1 MSQESED
8 KTEAAEAVTQK
19 TRGFIRQVRTA
30 SRRKYTPEEK
40 VRIVLEGFRRE
51 VAVNELCRRD
61 GIKPGAYYAWTKDF
75 MEAGKERLTR
85 DTVRDATRQEINELK
100 RESIDLKQL
109 VAELSLEVYRLKKT
123 AIPLMEDHNGSG
135 T

>member
-1 MSQESED
+1 
-8 KTEAAEAVTQK
+8 
-19 TRGFIRQVRTA
+19 
-30 SRRKYTPEEK
+30 
-40 VRIVLEGFRRE
+40 
-51 VAVNELCRRD
+51 
-61 GIKPGAYYAWTKDF
+61 

-85 DTVRDATRQEINELK
+85 DTVRDTTRQEINELK

-109 VAELSLEVYRLKKT
+109 VADLSLEVYRLKKT